1 MSVFVFNQNV
11 KIKSLRKC
19 VGLASKTNLFLTTHY
34 LYENERAQIDS
45 MFSESTYKTF
55 ADFLSDEEMAII
67 DNNSYTSAKMDVDE
81 YITNIKISKNLLV
94 LEKVLKAYRTDKLY
108 ILSDGLGI
116 DKSTWEKYG
125 FKYIKCKYYK
135 EPLTPKKWL
144 KNKIKSIPGV
154 MFVKN
159 KLIDKKKKITKTE
172 AFVGYFNNRKYIFIG
187 QLSRI
192 GYRLNIDFVQS
203 DEEARKLEAGDY
215 ESGETCTY
223 MTTWHEHW
231 KCNVPDDN
239 KYEVRWAQDGY
250 LPPNYSH
257 KDYFFKPNNVKYYC
271 WDELGTH
278 LFRNQG
284 LPYELI
290 PFRKKLYL
298 PTPIFPN
305 KIRNI
310 LIVALGAGDWT
321 ALKNRSDDDIMVD
334 AFAKMAR
341 RFPDIQFT
349 YRCHPTWVHPNHLG
363 INSINRVIEYF
374 EWLGLSNLKV
384 SSNIPQAASEDGFKL
399 SFSRSSLDDD
409 LKLADFVFGEHSIS
423 MIDGAFKGI
432 PFCSVNLTNRRNF
445 FVGINNLGFPMCN
458 TVEEIEKVIDN
469 GMSEEFKRIFLK
481 AIASYNEMT
490 DL

>member
-172 AFVGYFNNRKYIFIG
+172 AFVGYFNNRKYP
-187 QLSRI
+187 
-192 GYRLNIDFVQS
+192 
-203 DEEARKLEAGDY
+203 
-215 ESGETCTY
+215 ESIY
-223 MTTWHEHW
+223 LL
-231 KCNVPDDN
+231 DN
-239 KYEVRWAQDGY
+239 
-250 LPPNYSH
+250 
-257 KDYFFKPNNVKYYC
+257 
-271 WDELGTH
+271 
-278 LFRNQG
+278 
-284 LPYELI
+284 
-290 PFRKKLYL
+290 
-298 PTPIFPN
+298 
-305 KIRNI
+305 
-310 LIVALGAGDWT
+310 
-321 ALKNRSDDDIMVD
+321 
-334 AFAKMAR
+334 
-341 RFPDIQFT
+341 
-349 YRCHPTWVHPNHLG
+349 
-363 INSINRVIEYF
+363 
-374 EWLGLSNLKV
+374 
-384 SSNIPQAASEDGFKL
+384 
-399 SFSRSSLDDD
+399 
-409 LKLADFVFGEHSIS
+409 
-423 MIDGAFKGI
+423 
-432 PFCSVNLTNRRNF
+432 
-445 FVGINNLGFPMCN
+445 
-458 TVEEIEKVIDN
+458 
-469 GMSEEFKRIFLK
+469 
-481 AIASYNEMT
+481 
-490 DL
+490 